1 MADFKVRINTEE
13 DRKKVISHLKSLG
26 YAYPSPVPIKIWGI
40 VVVDDVISDICM
52 ESTFREEELTEM
64 SVEEVLM
71 LKD

>member
-1 MADFKVRINTEE
+1 MADL
-13 DRKKVISHLKSLG
+13 KVIIKSKEERKTVLTHLKSLG

-71 LKD
+71 LED